1 MKTVGLIVLAV
12 MAVLVG
18 APVLT
23 AVALMAVGAPAAG
36 EVIRAQPCVGNPVSQ
51 HWRAP
56 FEQEYT
62 IATEFGQSRQT
73 GGPPLKGVDL
83 LSAQQPGQVV
93 AAAPGVV
100 TSTATQDSGAKTIEI
115 DHAHGISTRYVHLG
129 QIREGLTD
137 GSEVSIGQPLGTEGG
152 TGTTAGTLLHFQ
164 VLVQDVP
171 TDPVQ
176 FMAERGTPLN
186 GTEADQWVALD
197 VGDKVLEGGVG
208 FELPEPGEPRKDSLT
223 NPALSVPADIEA
235 LYEQAGEDY
244 GIPGTLLAG
253 IGMTE
258 SAHGRN
264 TAESPVGALGL
275 MQFMPE
281 TFAAFGVDGDG
292 DGIADIRNDADSIFS
307 AANYLTISGVQNG
320 PDGVREALYAYNQAD
335 WYVNDVLF
343 YAHEYGGGIVIG
355 DPIICDDPVNP
366 GNPELPPLTNE
377 RIERMFA
384 RAQLEL
390 GDPYVL
396 GAEGPNAWDCSSFSR
411 MAFAE
416 IGITMPRTAR
426 AQRDW
431 LASGNGFRVP
441 LGKER
446 PGDLVFWDSYRGPN
460 EIGHVMI
467 VWDPANMSTIEA
479 KIPRVSHGDYT
490 AGVDKNIFE
499 IWRVGNIAD
508 DPEGVT

>member
-1 MKTVGLIVLAV
+1 M
-12 MAVLVG
+12 
-18 APVLT
+18 
-23 AVALMAVGAPAAG
+23 
-36 EVIRAQPCVGNPVSQ
+36 
-51 HWRAP
+51 
-56 FEQEYT
+56 
-62 IATEFGQSRQT
+62 ATEFGESRQV
-73 GGPPLKGVDL
+73 GGRPLDGVDL
-83 LSAQQPGQVV
+83 VSADQPGQVV

-100 TSTATQDSGAKTIEI
+100 VSTATQDSGAKAVEIE
-115 DHAHGISTRYVHLG
+115 HAHGISTRYVHLG
-129 QIREGLTD
+129 EIGAELTSGD
-137 GSEVSIGQPLGTEGG
+137 EVSIGQPLGTEGG
-152 TGTTAGTLLHFQ
+152 TGATVGSMLHFQ
-164 VLVQDVP
+164 VLVNGVP

-176 FMAERGTPLN
+176 FLRERGTPLN
-186 GTEADQWVALD
+186 GAAVAQGMVAD
-197 VGDKVLEGGVG
+197 VGAGVVLEGGVG
-208 FELPEPGEPRKDSLT
+208 FELPEPGLPRKDSLV
-223 NPALSVPADIEA
+223 NPALSVPGDIEA
-235 LYEQAGEDY
+235 LYEQAGNDY
-244 GIPGTLLAG
+244 GMPGTLLAG
-253 IGMTE
+253 IGMEET
-258 SAHGRN
+258 ARGRN
-264 TAESPVGALGL
+264 TAESSAGALGL

-307 AANYLTISGVQNG
+307 AANYLTLSGVQNG
-320 PDGVREALYAYNQAD
+320 PDGVREALYTYNQAD

-343 YAHEYGGGIVIG
+343 YAHEYGGGVVIG
-355 DPIICDDPVNP
+355 DPIICDDPVDP
-366 GNPELPPLTNE
+366 GNPELPPLTDE
-377 RIERMFA
+377 RVERMFA

-396 GAEGPNAWDCSSFSR
+396 GAEGPNAWDCSSFTQ
-411 MAFAE
+411 MAFAH

-490 AGVDKNIFE
+490 AGLDKSIFE
-499 IWRVGNIAD
+499 IWRVGNVAD